1 MKNTILAASV
11 LLAVLCGGCAKQ
23 ETLTPTTDP
32 EPVFRLP
39 QGNNDYDTRIMGLYE
54 KYNFMTL
61 YKFNPKDIY
70 WQIGGTTA
78 GYVGPNDYF
87 GHSLVAEQADP
98 EYIDRMIDFVED
110 NMLAYYPDTLLRRC
124 MPLRLYL
131 CSVLDKTNLSTGA
144 VTGKNNIYYSKVT
157 GYIALNYVNADFAS
171 LTDAQKKTF
180 VDELNNAFME
190 WTYDGGLIPAKDEFF
205 LVSDY
210 VTSVTSTTMFS
221 RGFLTAAGK
230 TSIVTDWKTYVKTII
245 TNSYTELT
253 TQGTGTT
260 LKGILH
266 PSKDTNGLI
275 RQKYDIVVN
284 YFLDNYN
291 LDLQAI
297 GNATVI

>member
-1 MKNTILAASV
+1 MLLAA
-11 LLAVLCGGCAKQ
+11 LCWGCEKQ

-70 WQIGGTTA
+70 WQIGGTTV
-78 GYVGPNDYF
+78 GWVGPNDYF
-87 GHSLVAEQADP
+87 GHSLVAEEADP
-98 EYIDRMIDFVED
+98 KYIHNMIDFVED

-131 CSVLDKTNLSTGA
+131 CSVLDKTNTSTGA

-157 GYIALNYVNADFAS
+157 GYIALNYVSADFAS
-171 LTDAQKKTF
+171 LTAAQKKTF
-180 VDELNNAFME
+180 VNELNNAFME
-190 WTYDGGLIPAKDEFF
+190 WTYDGGLIPAIDKFF

-221 RGFLTAAGK
+221 RGFLTTAGK
-230 TSIVTDWKTYVKTII
+230 TSKETDWKTYVKTII

-253 TQGTGTT
+253 TPSTGTT

-266 PSKDTNGLI
+266 SSKDTNGLI
-275 RQKYDIVVN
+275 RQKYDLVVN